1 MKTQGWIYVVGVC
14 LAGLMASGAAVFFGH
29 VAKAITLN
37 DWLTLAVLAAL
48 LTLSLLLKSRFKGQ
62 HQTDQGA
69 VSYSPMLV
77 FVFAG
82 AVLLPLALVPL
93 LILVPHLVEWAVARM
108 QAGPHLKAWY
118 IQPFNIATHTLCT
131 LGAILVYMLGAK
143 AIALD
148 EKNVSTPSLVVTLIA
163 VGTYVIVN
171 HLLVVGA
178 LIFARGVP
186 WRESGLLDW
195 HSLVPDFI
203 LLVLGYAVALLWQQN
218 PWLIMLAIAPL
229 YLLQQ
234 SLKVPQLQKEAN
246 QDEKTG
252 LSNARHFRAQFE
264 EEWKRAQRFGRP
276 LTLIFGDLDLLRD
289 INNTRGHLA
298 GDRALSMAGQV
309 IRHNLREY
317 DLGGRFGGEE
327 FAIALPET
335 TPAEGLRIAELI
347 RKDIEHAIVQALPEA
362 PSFKITMSFGVASLP
377 LDANTP
383 DALIEAADKAM
394 YLAKQRGRNQVV
406 ATSAVFTEVKTHD
419 IVITRAGSGSFK
431 PIQERA

>member
-1 MKTQGWIYVVGVC
+1 M
-14 LAGLMASGAAVFFGH
+14 AGLMASGAAVFFGH

-195 HSLVPDFI
+195 HSLLGHLVFDRWSENLPRRSRHLKLTREVSDGKKHRTEKDRPVPDR
-203 LLVLGYAVALLWQQN
+203 V
-218 PWLIMLAIAPL
+218 
-229 YLLQQ
+229 Q
-234 SLKVPQLQKEAN
+234 SE
-246 QDEKTG
+246 
-252 LSNARHFRAQFE
+252 
-264 EEWKRAQRFGRP
+264 
-276 LTLIFGDLDLLRD
+276 
-289 INNTRGHLA
+289 
-298 GDRALSMAGQV
+298 
-309 IRHNLREY
+309 
-317 DLGGRFGGEE
+317 
-327 FAIALPET
+327 
-335 TPAEGLRIAELI
+335 
-347 RKDIEHAIVQALPEA
+347 
-362 PSFKITMSFGVASLP
+362 
-377 LDANTP
+377 
-383 DALIEAADKAM
+383 
-394 YLAKQRGRNQVV
+394 
-406 ATSAVFTEVKTHD
+406 
-419 IVITRAGSGSFK
+419 SGSTE
-431 PIQERA
+431 PPAGPRGPAGG